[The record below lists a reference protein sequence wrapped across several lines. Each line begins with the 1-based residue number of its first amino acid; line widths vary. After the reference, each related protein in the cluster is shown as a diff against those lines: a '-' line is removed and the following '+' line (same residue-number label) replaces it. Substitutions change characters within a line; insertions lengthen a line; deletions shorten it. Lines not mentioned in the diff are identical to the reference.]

1 MQVNTSSGSCI
12 ANIGPQGRRQ
22 RLVFGIVAL
31 AISVAIAIVFVVSG
45 VWPLLRL
52 PIFVPLF
59 VAGLGFFQARDR
71 T

>member
-1 MQVNTSSGSCI
+1 MQMNSI

-31 AISVAIAIVFVVSG
+31 ALSVVIATVFVIAG
-45 VWPLLRL
+45 VRPLLRL
-52 PIFVPLF
+52 PLILPLF